1 MLDGRVK
8 TLHPKIHAGILHDR
22 KNTKHKKE
30 MRENNYDPI
39 DLIIVNFYP
48 FEENLSVTK
57 NIKKI
62 IENIDIGG
70 PSMVR
75 GAAKNY
81 ENTTIVT
88 STRDYENLINELK
101 INKGK
106 TSLAF
111 REKMASK
118 AFGVTAFYDS
128 KIYDWFND
136 KTNNKFPEL
145 KVISGKRFEKLR
157 YGENPHQQSAI
168 YVNDT
173 IGKGIGLEKLNGKNL
188 SYNNYNDIFA
198 AIEILKSTKKKYLT
212 VIIKHANPCG
222 VAFNKSS
229 LKSFQNALKSDPVS
243 AFGGIVA
250 CNYKINSKIALEMN
264 KTFFEVIAAYG
275 FDNSALKILKK
286 KKNLRIIDLSSF
298 DNKNNQ
304 AYKFFDNS
312 FLLQEK
318 DETIFD
324 KKKLKC
330 VTKDKL
336 SNKELNPLRI
346 YV

>member
-1 MLDGRVK
+1 MLKKIERAIISVSDKSNLEKLLKILKKFKIEILSSGGTFKAIKKLKFNCQEISSFTGFNEMLDGRVK

-48 FEENLSVTK
+48 FEENLNVTK

-88 STRDYENLINELK
+88 STKDYENLINELK

-145 KVISGKRFEKLR
+145 KVISGKRFENLDTEKISSAKCDLR
-157 YGENPHQQSAI
+157 
-168 YVNDT
+168 
-173 IGKGIGLEKLNGKNL
+173 
-188 SYNNYNDIFA
+188 
-198 AIEILKSTKKKYLT
+198 
-212 VIIKHANPCG
+212 
-222 VAFNKSS
+222 
-229 LKSFQNALKSDPVS
+229 
-243 AFGGIVA
+243 
-250 CNYKINSKIALEMN
+250 
-264 KTFFEVIAAYG
+264 
-275 FDNSALKILKK
+275 
-286 KKNLRIIDLSSF
+286 
-298 DNKNNQ
+298 
-304 AYKFFDNS
+304 
-312 FLLQEK
+312 
-318 DETIFD
+318 
-324 KKKLKC
+324 
-330 VTKDKL
+330 
-336 SNKELNPLRI
+336 
-346 YV
+346 